1 MEIPRRGAEFAEN
14 VAPPTNPLRSLRL
27 CEGDFFCLLRQE
39 IELGKER
46 SEKFLVI
53 GVHRL
58 DDAVMS
64 LPALQIL
71 REEHPAVEI
80 TLLGKPTLSAFWEM
94 CPSIDFFQPLEP
106 ITWGYRKSS
115 NLGPLSECS
124 TRSAVIQRSWF
135 PMLEKL
141 RRQKFDRAY
150 ILPNSFRSALIP
162 FMAGIPRRVG
172 ARGRW
177 RRMMLTEIVH
187 LGTGHQQFEAISVFG
202 VQGTPKPPA
211 LQVPEKSF
219 QTLER
224 KLVHFPTLGKNQ
236 TALFQAL
243 ETCTAAGGNEKP
255 IGARPVITLLPGAA
269 RGSAKGW
276 PEENFS
282 LLAKNLC
289 SSMNAVVLLGGGP
302 EDVSLCKG
310 IETKGYDIINL
321 AGQTTFSEWAA
332 MLQASDCV
340 VANDSGGMHLASAV
354 GTPVVGLY
362 GLADAERTGPLGKH
376 VVLQKKEA
384 TRAVAAIGADEVYG
398 AIEKLLAAR

>member
-1 MEIPRRGAEFAEN
+1 MNKRE
-14 VAPPTNPLRSLRL
+14 V
-27 CEGDFFCLLRQE
+27 
-39 IELGKER
+39 

-58 DDAVMS
+58 DDAVIS
-64 LPALQIL
+64 LPAIQML
-71 REEHPAVEI
+71 REEHPAAEI
-80 TLLGKPTLSAFWEM
+80 TVMADPELEEFWQM
-94 CPSIDFFQPLEP
+94 VPSVDFFQPLEP
-106 ITWGYRKSS
+106 IAWGYRKSS
-115 NLGPLSECS
+115 NPGSVSKCS

-135 PMLEKL
+135 PTLGKIKE
-141 RRQKFDRAY
+141 QEFDRAY
-150 ILPNSFRSALIP
+150 ILPNSFRSALLP
-162 FMAGIPRRVG
+162 FLAGIPRRVG

-187 LGTGHQQFEAISVFG
+187 FGSGHQQFEAMSVFG

-224 KLVHFPTLGKNQ
+224 KWVHFPNLGKNQ

-243 ETCTAAGGNEKP
+243 ENEKP
-255 IGARPVITLLPGAA
+255 VGARPIVTLLPGAA
-269 RGSAKGW
+269 SGRSKGW
-276 PEENFS
+276 SAENFS

-302 EDVSLCKG
+302 EDVALCKG
-310 IETKGYDIINL
+310 IEAADYDIINL

-340 VANDSGGMHLASAV
+340 VSHEHGGMHLASAV

-362 GLADAERTGPLGKH
+362 GLADASKTGPLGKH
-376 VVLQKKEA
+376 VVLQKNEA
-384 TRAVAAIGADEVYG
+384 SGAVTAIGVDEVYG
-398 AIEKLLAAR
+398 AVEKLLKT